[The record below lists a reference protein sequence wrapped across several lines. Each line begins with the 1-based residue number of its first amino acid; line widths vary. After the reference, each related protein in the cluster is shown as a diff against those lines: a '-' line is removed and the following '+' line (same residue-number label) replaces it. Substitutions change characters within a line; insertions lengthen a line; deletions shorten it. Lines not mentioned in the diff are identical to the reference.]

1 MEFGGAH
8 VWKTSHPQ
16 AMEFFRTQ
24 NLLTGTL
31 EFCTQS
37 FPKRGE
43 CPKSQFCI
51 IFQYFCHKITIIN
64 NTATNPCSHPSLA
77 QNITNNWSAHKVV
90 LLPKKIA
97 THHSYMDTSCCWIC
111 CVDKLCLGPC
121 HNMAHLIMIKY

>member
-24 NLLTGTL
+24 NLLTVTL

-37 FPKRGE
+37 FLKGGDV
-43 CPKSQFCI
+43 
-51 IFQYFCHKITIIN
+51 
-64 NTATNPCSHPSLA
+64 PSLNFVLFF
-77 QNITNNWSAHKVV
+77 NIFAIKLQLLIVQPPILAVIQALHKTSPTTGVHKVV

-97 THHSYMDTSCCWIC
+97 THHSYMDTSCHWIC